1 MFVLIIKRSFIM
13 ENSCIDESKLLR
25 YFSGDLDPLE
35 KKRVSSWIDESE
47 EHEKLAKDI
56 GYIYSAID
64 TAHTIRG
71 IDVEKDLSI
80 VHRRMDKRKW
90 ISAWGWFQ
98 RIAAILFIPL
108 LLSVFYNEMKEDTVR
123 YMEVRSHPGLISSVD
138 LPDGSKVW
146 MNSGSYLKYP
156 VKFTGGKREVFLD
169 GEAFF
174 SVRSDEKERFIV
186 NTSNE
191 IRVEVLGTEF
201 NMDAYSKNDFISTTL
216 VKGAVKLLYGQED
229 KGESLLMKPS
239 QKVVYDKRSHSI
251 ETSDNIY
258 VLKDVSWKDGRI
270 VLRNTSLSD
279 VLWILSKRF
288 NVEFVVERESLK
300 DNSFTGTFDDQSL
313 VRILDHLKISSK
325 ISYRFEDK
333 AESDSGKIEKD
344 RVVLF

>member
-1 MFVLIIKRSFIM
+1 MLVLIIKRGFIM

-35 KKRVSSWIDESE
+35 KKQVSSWINESE
-47 EHEKLAKDI
+47 EHEKLAKDV

-64 TAHTIRG
+64 TVCTIRE
-71 IDVEKDLSI
+71 IDAEKDLSI
-80 VHRRMDKRKW
+80 VHRRMAKQRW
-90 ISAWGWFQ
+90 VSVLGWFQ
-98 RIAAILFIPL
+98 RAAAILFIPL
-108 LLSVFYNEMKEDTVR
+108 LLSVIYNEIKEDTPQ
-123 YMEVRSHPGLISSVD
+123 YMEVRSHHGMISSVD

-156 VKFTGGKREVFLD
+156 VRFTGGKREVFLD

-186 NTSNE
+186 NTSNK
-191 IRVEVLGTEF
+191 IKVEVLGTEF
-201 NMDAYSKNDFISTTL
+201 NMDAYSEHDFISTTL
-216 VKGAVKLLYGQED
+216 VKGAVKLLYDQEG
-229 KGESLLMKPS
+229 KEKSLLMKPA
-239 QKVVYDKRSHSI
+239 QKVNYDKRSHSV
-251 ETSDNIY
+251 ETNDNVY

-270 VLRNTSLSD
+270 ILRNTSLSD
-279 VLWILSKRF
+279 VLWMLGKRF
-288 NVEFVVERESLK
+288 NVEFVIEKESLK

-325 ISYRFEDK
+325 INYRFEEK
-333 AESDSGKIEKD
+333 AERDSGKIGKD